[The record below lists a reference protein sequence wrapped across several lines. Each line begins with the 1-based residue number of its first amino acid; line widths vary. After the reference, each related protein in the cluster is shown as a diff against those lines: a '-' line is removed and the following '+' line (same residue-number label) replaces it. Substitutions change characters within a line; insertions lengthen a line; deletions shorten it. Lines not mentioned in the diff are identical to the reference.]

1 MENTVKVT
9 IERKDDCILV
19 SNNLGVKWKFPRK
32 EPKQTDHSVN
42 GAIADIAGA
51 MLTGT
56 IVSNLEKLNSNKIT
70 YTLTISI

>member
-1 MENTVKVT
+1 MEHSVKVT
-9 IERKDDCILV
+9 IERKDDCIIV
-19 SNNLGVKWKFPRK
+19 SNNLGVKWKFPRN
-32 EPKQTDHSVN
+32 EPKQRDHSVN

-56 IVSNLEKLNSNKIT
+56 IVSNLEELNSNKIT